1 MSNQF
6 VPMTP
11 ALADYLTSHS
21 TRRDPLLAELCAET
35 ARLGEI
41 QVMQIAELQGSLMS
55 LLTRAISA
63 ERAVEVGTFTGY
75 SAICV
80 ARALPTHGKLL
91 CCDVSDEWTRI
102 ARRYF
107 ARAEVAHKIDLR
119 IGPALETLRALP
131 RQPLFDIGFIDADKV
146 NQHHYY
152 EEVLVRLRSGG
163 LLLIDNVL
171 RDGRVLDESQTDPSL
186 QAVRACNDV
195 VAADPR
201 VEVTMLPIADGLSLI
216 RKL

>member
-1 MSNQF
+1 MDPHRSSLFCAGGGRSQ
-6 VPMTP
+6 
-11 ALADYLTSHS
+11 DRS
-21 TRRDPLLAELCAET
+21 THRTCA
-35 ARLGEI
+35 R
-41 QVMQIAELQGSLMS
+41 
-55 LLTRAISA
+55 
-63 ERAVEVGTFTGY
+63 
-75 SAICV
+75 
-80 ARALPTHGKLL
+80 
-91 CCDVSDEWTRI
+91 
-102 ARRYF
+102 
-107 ARAEVAHKIDLR
+107 
-119 IGPALETLRALP
+119 TLRALP

-186 QAVRACNDV
+186 QAVRACNDA

>member
-1 MSNQF
+1 
-6 VPMTP
+6 
-11 ALADYLTSHS
+11 
-21 TRRDPLLAELCAET
+21 
-35 ARLGEI
+35 
-41 QVMQIAELQGSLMS
+41 

-146 NQHHYY
+146 NQHNYY

-186 QAVRACNDV
+186 RAVRACNDA